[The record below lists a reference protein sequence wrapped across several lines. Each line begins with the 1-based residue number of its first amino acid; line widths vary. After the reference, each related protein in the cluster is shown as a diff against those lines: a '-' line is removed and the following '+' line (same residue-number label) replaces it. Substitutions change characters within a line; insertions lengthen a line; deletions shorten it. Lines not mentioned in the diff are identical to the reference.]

1 MIGAKICLSLANHIP
16 NFMVQSSSHSNE
28 MQSAKAVVLV
38 QRLHQHPHILA
49 KVEELLAVVENAE
62 GDLTSADAAELRVI
76 EEIQKLGQAALQG
89 WAERQN
95 QQQTQ
100 VLLEK
105 TPAVHRSRKKNSTGT
120 QDSVP
125 SL

>member
-1 MIGAKICLSLANHIP
+1 MIQP
-16 NFMVQSSSHSNE
+16 SSRSNE
-28 MQSAKAVVLV
+28 MPGVEAVKVA
-38 QRLHQHPHILA
+38 QRLHQHPYLKA

-62 GDLTSADAAELRVI
+62 GDLTSADAAEQRVI
-76 EEIQKLGQAALQG
+76 ESIQKLGQAALQG

-120 QDSVP
+120 QDSAP
-125 SL
+125 SR